1 MPCSFMRDSVT
12 VIRPAVK
19 AVRGST
25 VPDWDNATEHELK
38 RVQVTAASTSQ
49 DRDGRVVNVAQ
60 GRTLRA
66 MYDAD
71 VQPGDRIRFD
81 GEVYEVDGEVFHS
94 KSPTGRVSST
104 RCALAR
110 WEG

>member
-1 MPCSFMRDSVT
+1 MRDSVT
-12 VIRPAVK
+12 VIRPAAK
-19 AVRGST
+19 TVRGST
-25 VPDWDNATEHELK
+25 VFDWDNATEHVVDRL
-38 RVQVTAASTSQ
+38 QVTAAATSQ
-49 DRDGRVVNVAQ
+49 DRDGRVVQVSDR
-60 GRTLRA
+60 RTLRA

-71 VQPGDRIRFD
+71 VQPGDRIRYE
-81 GEVYEVDGEVFHS
+81 GVTYEVDGEVFHS